1 MTTTDRPAE
10 PGGSPL
16 AEPVDES
23 AEPTLTRAERRLAAR
38 GGRQPKPQAPTRMR
52 ELDLLRF
59 IAAMAVVFFHY
70 TARQNP
76 AWGDIDPVVVFPTL
90 SEVSR
95 YGFLG
100 VELFFIIS
108 GFVILMTA
116 WGRGV
121 GEFAIARGTRLFPA
135 YLFAVLF
142 TAFVVT
148 VVPDLGYKVEPLQVV
163 TNLTM
168 LQSGLGVADV
178 DGVYW
183 SLWVELRFY
192 VLIALLVLYGVTY
205 RSVVGFMTGWLVITV
220 ALRAAPVP
228 FLDFFFFPRWSH
240 FFIAGMALFLVR
252 RFGSN
257 LVLWSIVFVCWV
269 LTLTAAEGEIAGAER
284 IVGATINP
292 AAYYGGI
299 TAIFLVMIL
308 VALGALKWVSWRGL
322 TTLGLLTYPLYLL
335 HEWVGWVMIDQL
347 NEQLGG
353 RMTLIV
359 VTLSML
365 LLSWFVARFIEAP
378 SARRMRAALNRA
390 LVDMRANSERARG

>member
-1 MTTTDRPAE
+1 
-10 PGGSPL
+10 
-16 AEPVDES
+16 
-23 AEPTLTRAERRLAAR
+23 
-38 GGRQPKPQAPTRMR
+38 MR

-59 IAAMAVVFFHY
+59 VAAMAVVFFHY

-76 AWGDIDPVVVFPTL
+76 AWGDVDPVQVFPVL
-90 SEVSR
+90 SQVSR

-100 VELFFIIS
+100 VELFFMIS

-116 WGRGV
+116 WRRGV
-121 GEFAIARGTRLFPA
+121 GEFVIARGTRLFPA

-142 TAFVVT
+142 TALVVT
-148 VVPDLGYKVEPLQVV
+148 VVPNLGYQVEPLQVI

-168 LQSGLGVADV
+168 LQSGLGVPDV

-220 ALRAAPVP
+220 ALRAAPVA

-240 FFIAGMALFLVR
+240 YFIAGMALFLVR

-269 LTLTAAEGEIAGAER
+269 LTLTSAAEEIEGAER
-284 IVGATINP
+284 IIGSALDP
-292 AAYYGGI
+292 LAMYGGI
-299 TAIFLVMIL
+299 TAIFLVMSL
-308 VALGALKWVSWRGL
+308 VALGALRWISWRGL
-322 TTLGLLTYPLYLL
+322 TALGLLTYPLYLL
-335 HEWVGWVMIDQL
+335 HEWVGWVMIDQVRRT
-347 NEQLGG
+347 LGPTA
-353 RMTLIV
+353 TLIV
-359 VTLSML
+359 VTLSMIA
-365 LLSWFVARFIEAP
+365 LSYLVARFIEAP
-378 SARRMRAALNRA
+378 GAKRMRTALNRA
-390 LVDMRANSERARG
+390 LVDMRAGGNQTRE

>member
-1 MTTTDRPAE
+1 
-10 PGGSPL
+10 
-16 AEPVDES
+16 
-23 AEPTLTRAERRLAAR
+23 
-38 GGRQPKPQAPTRMR
+38 
-52 ELDLLRF
+52 
-59 IAAMAVVFFHY
+59 MAVVFFHY

-90 SEVSR
+90 SEISR

-100 VELFFIIS
+100 VELFFMIS

-116 WGRGV
+116 WGRGL

-142 TAFVVT
+142 TSLVVT
-148 VVPDLGYKVEPLQVV
+148 LVPDLGYRVEPLQVI

-168 LQSGLGVADV
+168 LQSGLGVPDV

-192 VLIALLVLYGVTY
+192 VLVAGLVLYGVTY
-205 RSVVGFMTGWLVITV
+205 RSVVGFMTVWLVITV
-220 ALRAAPVP
+220 ALRAAPVQ

-240 FFIAGMALFLVR
+240 FFIAGMALYLVR

-257 LVLWSIVFVCWV
+257 LLLWSIVFVCWV
-269 LTLTAAEGEIAGAER
+269 LTLTAAEDEIAGAER
-284 IVGATINP
+284 IIGATINP
-292 AAYYGGI
+292 TVYYAGI
-299 TAIFLVMIL
+299 TAIFLAMIL
-308 VALGALKWVSWRGL
+308 VALGALRWMSWRWL

-335 HEWVGWVMIDQL
+335 HEWVGWIMIDQL
-347 NEQLGG
+347 NEVLGG
-353 RMTLIV
+353 RATLIV
-359 VTLSML
+359 VTASML

-378 SARRMRAALNRA
+378 SARRMRTALNRA
-390 LVDMRANSERARG
+390 LLDMRANGERVRG

>member
-1 MTTTDRPAE
+1 
-10 PGGSPL
+10 
-16 AEPVDES
+16 
-23 AEPTLTRAERRLAAR
+23 
-38 GGRQPKPQAPTRMR
+38 MR
-52 ELDLLRF
+52 ELDFLRF
-59 IAAMAVVFFHY
+59 VAAIAVVLFHY

-76 AWGDIDPVVVFPTL
+76 AWGDIDPVQVFPAL
-90 SEVSR
+90 SQVTR

-100 VELFFIIS
+100 VELFFVIS

-116 WGRGV
+116 WGRDV
-121 GEFAIARGTRLFPA
+121 GEFVVARATRLFPA

-148 VVPDLGYKVEPLQVV
+148 VVPDLGYKVEPVQVI

-168 LQSGLGVADV
+168 LQAGLGVPDV

-192 VLIALLVLYGVTY
+192 VLVAGLVLYGVTY
-205 RSVVGFMTGWLVITV
+205 RRVVGFMAAWLTLTV
-220 ALRAAPVP
+220 ALRAAPVA

-240 FFIAGMALFLVR
+240 FFIAGMALYLVR
-252 RFGSN
+252 RFGPN
-257 LVLWSIVFVCWV
+257 LVLWTVVFVSWV
-269 LTLTAAEGEIAGAER
+269 LALTAAEGEIAGAES
-284 IVGATINP
+284 IIGASLNP
-292 AAYYGGI
+292 TVMYAGV

-308 VALGALKWVSWRGL
+308 VALGALRWMTWRGL

-347 NEQLGG
+347 DESLGTTA
-353 RMTLIV
+353 TLV
-359 VTLSML
+359 VVVVAML

-378 SARRMRAALNRA
+378 GSRRMRAALTRA
-390 LVDMRANSERARG
+390 LHQMRAESERTPR